1 MSVVFSFTV
10 RTVVVER
17 HGAHCGSGDANDT
30 DEDRKYHR
38 RVVVRSE
45 TARKR
50 WRAWW
55 IDDAHGRGYNPAQKQ
70 NIAAATCVSRKDDEC
85 VFLLSVVLSRGK

>member
-10 RTVVVER
+10 RVVDRYE
-17 HGAHCGSGDANDT
+17 HTGSGDANDT
-30 DEDRKYHR
+30 DEDGKYHR
-38 RVVVRSE
+38 RVVVCSE

-55 IDDAHGRGYNPAQKQ
+55 IDAHGRGYNPAQKQ
-70 NIAAATCVSRKDDEC
+70 NIAAATCGSRKDDEC